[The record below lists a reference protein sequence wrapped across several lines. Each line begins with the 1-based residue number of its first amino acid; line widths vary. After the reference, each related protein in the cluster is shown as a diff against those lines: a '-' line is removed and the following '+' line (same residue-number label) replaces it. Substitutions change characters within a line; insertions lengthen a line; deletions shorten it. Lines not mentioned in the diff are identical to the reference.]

1 MTKQEMKRLLKKHY
15 KMQMEASALEHEILN
30 EVRKHK
36 PDSDL
41 FCSLA
46 CIPYTEPY
54 NFGEIVMEEI
64 GEYLDD

>member
-15 KMQMEASALEHEILN
+15 KMQMEAIALEQKILD
-30 EVRKHK
+30 EVKKHK
-36 PDSDL
+36 PNSDL

-54 NFGEIVMEEI
+54 NFGGIVMEEI